1 MIKLPKFLSPV
12 LIIALFLLGSCN
24 DDSQTEKEKLP
35 PATQTGENTFGCL
48 VDGKAWVTETSID
61 AYGFYQSGVLSIT
74 ALLEKKGI
82 DQGMGFI
89 IHDLNLE
96 EKIYTLSL
104 PPDKYAAFGD
114 NILNCGFET
123 ASLYSGTLTVTN
135 FDSNRFIVS
144 GTFEFEAYSDDCN
157 RIVKVTE
164 GRFDLNYAP

>member
-1 MIKLPKFLSPV
+1 MIKLPKILSPV
-12 LIIALFLLGSCN
+12 LIIAFFLLGGCN

-74 ALLEKKGI
+74 ALLEKKGV

-89 IHDLNLE
+89 IHDVNLE
-96 EKIYTLSL
+96 ERHYVFSL
-104 PPDKYAAFGD
+104 PPDNYAAFGD

-123 ASLYSGTLTVTN
+123 NSQYMGTLTVTN
-135 FDSNRFIVS
+135 FDSNQFIIS
-144 GTFEFEAYSDDCN
+144 GLFEFEAYSDDCTKL
-157 RIVKVTE
+157 VKITE
-164 GRFDLNYAP
+164 GRFDLHYAP